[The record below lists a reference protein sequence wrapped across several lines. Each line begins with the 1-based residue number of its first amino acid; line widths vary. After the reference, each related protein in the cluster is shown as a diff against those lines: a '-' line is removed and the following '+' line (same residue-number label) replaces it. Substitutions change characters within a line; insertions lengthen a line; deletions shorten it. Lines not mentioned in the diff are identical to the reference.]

1 MGVRQY
7 YLDADPR
14 QRMAN
19 TGTAVPGQQPA
30 PEPRKPSPA
39 KEQAP
44 LPAVP
49 AEDDTSAKRRSE
61 SEAAE
66 EKGPAKGEKK
76 EEESEEEDEEE
87 GDEEDEEESEA
98 DKDEASEQKSELV
111 EEQKVRVEDREQQ
124 KIALRPTNSA
134 ADKADSKSR
143 GSAAEAE
150 EGRKTPGDA
159 SSFQDVA
166 L

>member
-30 PEPRKPSPA
+30 PEPRKLSPA

-76 EEESEEEDEEE
+76 EEESEEEDEE
-87 GDEEDEEESEA
+87 DEEESEA

-124 KIALRPTNSA
+124 KIALRPANSA